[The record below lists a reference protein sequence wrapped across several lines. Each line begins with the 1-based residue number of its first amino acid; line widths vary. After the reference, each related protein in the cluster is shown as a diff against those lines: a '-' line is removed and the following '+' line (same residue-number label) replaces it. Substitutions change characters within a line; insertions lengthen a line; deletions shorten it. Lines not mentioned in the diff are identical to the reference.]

1 MPLDAYERGLSRYMG
16 NLETEATGGHRG
28 WPVVP
33 GFVGLS
39 GKRRLVELG
48 TT

>member
-1 MPLDAYERGLSRYMG
+1 MPLDAYERGLSRCMG
-16 NLETEATGGHRG
+16 NLETEASGGHRG

-33 GFVGLS
+33 GFVDLI